1 MGKLL
6 VLSYSGHSIAGG
18 AMSESEKNASFHQK
32 QQGSSNPLL
41 TPEQLQRVEL
51 LKLQKELQRRERERE
66 AWREAST
73 PRNVFTDDLHK
84 TQRESKDETM
94 RDGRGESPFFTK
106 LRLGKFL
113 E

>member
-1 MGKLL
+1 
-6 VLSYSGHSIAGG
+6 
-18 AMSESEKNASFHQK
+18 MSESEKNASFNQK
-32 QQGSSNPLL
+32 QQGSTSPSF

-73 PRNVFTDDLHK
+73 PRNVFTDEKKQTKSGSNDGTTK
-84 TQRESKDETM
+84 TMKD
-94 RDGRGESPFFTK
+94 ESPFFTK
-106 LRLGKFL
+106 LRSGKFL